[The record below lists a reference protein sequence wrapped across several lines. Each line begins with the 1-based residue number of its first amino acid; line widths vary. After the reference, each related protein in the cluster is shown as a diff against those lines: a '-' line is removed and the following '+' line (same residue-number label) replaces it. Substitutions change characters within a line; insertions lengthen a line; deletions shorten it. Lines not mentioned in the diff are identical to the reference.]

1 MRGDAK
7 KKERYTKGKREGSR
21 EKKEGKKEG
30 MARGAGTNL
39 SAVWASQRGCVSVLV
54 TYSFSQSE

>member
-1 MRGDAK
+1 MQR

-30 MARGAGTNL
+30 MARGEGKNL
-39 SAVWASQRGCVSVLV
+39 SAMWASQRGCVSVLV
-54 TYSFSQSE
+54 A